1 MKNVYII
8 IFSLFISSCSDT
20 LEDYSNYI
28 NPFIGTGAHGHTFP
42 GPTMPFGMVQ
52 LSPDTRIEGWDG
64 CSGYH
69 YSDSIIYG
77 FTHTHL
83 SGTGIGDYCDLLL
96 MPTMGDICFN
106 NGYLND
112 SFNNYSSTFKKVNEF
127 ASAGYYEV
135 LLDKYDIK
143 CKLTSTDR
151 VGIHEYTYNNKKL
164 IPSIVLDLEHRDIL
178 LDWSLDIRNSNEI
191 SGKRISKSWADEQ
204 HFYFYMEFSEN
215 FESFTNKDTNSSK
228 VFLKFNNLKDD
239 KLMVKVGISMVSE
252 ENAKENL
259 NTEAKDWNFHNYKT
273 NSKNNWN
280 QQLQKIKIS
289 TDKDSL
295 KEIFY
300 TAMYHTMI
308 APNIISDVNGD
319 FRSTDMKVHRDS
331 LINFTVFSLWDT
343 FRSTHPLFNLIERN
357 KTALFLNTFLN
368 QYNYG
373 GQLPIWELC
382 ANYTGCMIG
391 YHVVS
396 VILDAYVK
404 GIKYPKYIDLLG
416 AMKHVSNRETLG
428 IPEFKNRGYISSFE
442 EPESVSKTLE
452 YSYNDWCIYKMAEY
466 LNDSNFA
473 TQYIDRSQSYKNL
486 FNKNTGLM
494 QPKTNGNWKFGF
506 IPSEVNYNY
515 TEANSWQYSFFVP
528 HDMKGLINLHGGEQ
542 LFQEKLD
549 ELFTVNSTLEGRNQ
563 ADITGLI
570 GQYAHGNEPSHYMAY
585 LYNMA
590 GNPKKSQKMVNNIL
604 NQMYSTQPTGI
615 IGNEDCGQMSA
626 WYVLSSMG
634 LFDVNP
640 GDPFYIIQTPLFKDI
655 TINLENGNNFRIVT
669 NTNDSEFIY
678 IKSVILNGEKLNR
691 NYLHISEI
699 LNGGIMLIN
708 KTKNYNDKW
717 KCDEFYNTEI
727 NENLHILKIPRIIAN
742 SKTFKDSIE
751 IKIEG
756 KNNETLF
763 YKKSSDLDF
772 KEFKSSFYLDETD
785 TVYCYSQSGN
795 KTSKVE
801 SACFLKFNQERTIHL
816 KSPYSNQY
824 DAGGDNAL
832 VDGLKGPNNYLTGR
846 WQGFYGEDFES
857 TVDLGEIEDIRY
869 LNIGAIQ
876 DVRSWIWLP
885 KEVVFLGSLDGL
897 KFKKICSLNHSIA
910 DNTSESVIKQF
921 EQKLINPFKAR
932 FVKVKAK
939 NYGLCP
945 TWHLGSGG
953 TSWLFFDEITIY

>member
-42 GPTMPFGMVQ
+42 GATMPFGMVQ

-143 CKLTSTDR
+143 CKLTSTER

-164 IPSIVLDLEHRDIL
+164 SPSIVLDLEHRDIL
-178 LDWSLDIRNSNEI
+178 LDWSIDIRNSKEI

-204 HFYFYMEFSEN
+204 HFYFCMEFSEN

-331 LINFTVFSLWDT
+331 LINYTVFSLWDT

-357 KTALFLNTFLN
+357 KSALFLNTFLN

-466 LNDSNFA
+466 LNDSNFT

-640 GDPFYIIQTPLFKDI
+640 GDPYYIIQTPLFKDI
-655 TINLENGNNFRIVT
+655 TISLENGNNFRIVT

-801 SACFLKFNQERTIHL
+801 FACFLKFNQERTIHL

-857 TVDLGEIEDIRY
+857 TVDLGGIEDIRY